1 MAPVD
6 HAPFRTTRRRLIIT
20 DASKPTMQPH
30 VHFRQDNLRKAW
42 VVLAPE
48 HVYWPDETS
57 VAILQK
63 LDGVRNVACIID
75 DLARD
80 YDAPH
85 AAVAADVIEFLQTWA
100 DERLIREAEQP

>member
-1 MAPVD
+1 MATAD

-20 DASKPTMQPH
+20 DALKPTLQPY
-30 VHFRQDNLRKAW
+30 VYFRQDSLRKVW

-57 VAILQK
+57 IAILQK
-63 LDGVRNVACIID
+63 LDGARNVACIID

-80 YDAPH
+80 YGAPR
-85 AAVAADVIEFLQTWA
+85 AAVAADVVEFLQTWA